1 MFAIVHIL
9 FLFLL
14 IQCNGETYR
23 SKKKDIKYAK
33 CSICREA
40 MKVLTRN
47 ISARRKKKKDGVL
60 SEEIFLDHMVKMC
73 NPDTEEGEW
82 IRKIDLV
89 PGKGRL
95 VVRQQENFGKCKSEC
110 QTIAEVCSKIMD
122 KHDVVIS
129 EMLWKRN
136 KRSKITRRICRQSSK
151 YCRKK
156 KLNALRET
164 DEYLSLGTEEF
175 EVLTAEEW
183 EAEKITR
190 SLKNVQENARYRS
203 KKRKKRKERKK
214 RKKKKKKKKRKKKKK
229 KKKRKSFI
237 KKWKKKLKKKFF
249 KIRWVKKLLKAD
261 WFTHTQSSLDWNYK
275 FWKSR
280 FYDTK
285 NYARAILTSE
295 KARKRSKRQLRRSFK
310 IYRRKFRRNYKK
322 IRRTL
327 RKAGIIGKKKKKR
340 KKKRK
345 KKKEL

>member
-1 MFAIVHIL
+1 M
-9 FLFLL
+9 
-14 IQCNGETYR
+14 G
-23 SKKKDIKYAK
+23 
-33 CSICREA
+33 
-40 MKVLTRN
+40 
-47 ISARRKKKKDGVL
+47 
-60 SEEIFLDHMVKMC
+60 
-73 NPDTEEGEW
+73 
-82 IRKIDLV
+82 
-89 PGKGRL
+89 
-95 VVRQQENFGKCKSEC
+95 
-110 QTIAEVCSKIMD
+110 
-122 KHDVVIS
+122 
-129 EMLWKRN
+129 
-136 KRSKITRRICRQSSK
+136 
-151 YCRKK
+151 
-156 KLNALRET
+156 ET

-214 RKKKKKKKKRKKKKK
+214 RKKKKK
-229 KKKRKSFI
+229 RKSFI

-261 WFTHTQSSLDWNYK
+261 WFTHTQISLDWNYK

-327 RKAGIIGKKKKKR
+327 RKAGSIGRHTKEIYATQKKLKKNK
-340 KKKRK
+340 
-345 KKKEL
+345 